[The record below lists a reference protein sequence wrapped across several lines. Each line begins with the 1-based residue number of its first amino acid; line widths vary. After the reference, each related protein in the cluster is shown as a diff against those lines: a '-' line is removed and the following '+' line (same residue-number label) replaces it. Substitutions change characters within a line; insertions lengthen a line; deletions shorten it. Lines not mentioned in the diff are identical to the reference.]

1 MAEETTVTVKFADK
15 FESPEEFSKGINEAR
30 TKLGLDPHDENAPP
44 FGEGSVYA
52 TVEIAESAYKDFEKL
67 IHSQAKPKEDP
78 KPKPKDTKPSGLKLA
93 SDPVEPDDDATID
106 QVLEKAG
113 LDGEELATT
122 FKADGKLSGE
132 QYAKLNKL
140 GYPKSAVNAF
150 MQGQQSTAALAEAEQ
165 AGMRKSGVAIA
176 GGNEQWEN
184 LTAWAKSN
192 YDADERAD
200 LDERLAKPNRYK
212 GAIKQ
217 MLSDHREAMGAGK
230 AQSLVSGD
238 SPAASGAGFTDHE
251 EFVAAAEKAMTARQS
266 GQPIVA
272 LEKKIAATDDS
283 VINI

>member
-1 MAEETTVTVKFADK
+1 MAEEIVVKFADK
-15 FESPEEFSKGINEAR
+15 FASPEEFGKGINEAR

-52 TVEIAESAYKDFEKL
+52 TVEIAESAYKDFERL
-67 IHSQAKPKEDP
+67 ITNQSKPKEDP
-78 KPKPKDTKPSGLKLA
+78 KPKPKGDKPSGLKLA

-132 QYAKLNKL
+132 QYEALKKI
-140 GYPKSAVNAF
+140 GYPRSTVNAF

-176 GGNEQWEN
+176 GGNEQWDN
-184 LTAWAKSN
+184 LTAWAKTN

-200 LDERLAKPNRYK
+200 LDERLAKAGRYK

-230 AQSLVSGD
+230 AQPLISGA
-238 SPAASGAGFTDHE
+238 SPAASGAGFTDHH
-251 EFVAAAEKAMTARQS
+251 EFVEASDKAMTARQA
-266 GQPIVA
+266 GHPIVA

-283 VINI
+283 VINL